1 MISPG
6 DVINKIAENER
17 ITVSALATSLG
28 KPAANLYDIQSGKI
42 RGISRKLA
50 DTINR
55 VYPKYNLTWILTGDG
70 DMFSQKDV
78 SVPKSASNESGVPL
92 FDLDFGCGFMAFYND
107 ETVTPVEYV
116 NFPGTKG
123 ATCWCKATGDSM
135 EPLIHSGDYVC
146 LKKVDQWD
154 LYLTMGDVYAVE
166 AVNDLRTIKKIDLG
180 KDSKSFTLVPVNTE
194 LYKPQPI
201 QKKAIRQIF
210 KVVAVTKFL

>member
-28 KPAANLYDIQSGKI
+28 KPAVNLYDIQSGKI

-50 DTINR
+50 ATINR

-107 ETVTPVEYV
+107 
-116 NFPGTKG
+116 
-123 ATCWCKATGDSM
+123 D
-135 EPLIHSGDYVC
+135 
-146 LKKVDQWD
+146 
-154 LYLTMGDVYAVE
+154 AV
-166 AVNDLRTIKKIDLG
+166 
-180 KDSKSFTLVPVNTE
+180 
-194 LYKPQPI
+194 
-201 QKKAIRQIF
+201 
-210 KVVAVTKFL
+210 